1 MATVPRLDP
10 TDHKIKRQR
19 ERRAQNRGY
28 SGTAREDRFDA
39 KDARLLA
46 RRDEARR
53 RIRAIL
59 VEEHGP
65 DAVALWPEGDDLGR
79 A

>member
-1 MATVPRLDP
+1 MARRTHDPLDG
-10 TDHKIKRQR
+10 KIKRQR
-19 ERRAQNRGY
+19 QRRAQNRGY

-39 KDARLLA
+39 KDARLVA

-53 RIRAIL
+53 AIRRIL
-59 VEEHGP
+59 VQQHGP
-65 DAVALWPEGDDLGR
+65 DAVAPWPEGDDLG

>member
-1 MATVPRLDP
+1 MARRTHDPLDG
-10 TDHKIKRQR
+10 KIKRQR
-19 ERRAQNRGY
+19 QRRAQNRGY
-28 SGTAREDRFDA
+28 SDTAREDRFDA

-53 RIRAIL
+53 AIRRIL
-59 VEEHGP
+59 VEQHGP
-65 DAVALWPEGDDLGR
+65 DAVTPWPEGDDFG